1 MSSLSSLKH
10 LQGVYHRLPLKY
22 ICDLQEANVSVLLSS
37 WYIVRFR
44 LQHLYSQALQK
55 HPVFLRFC
63 ITLTAD
69 INSVFFCKGAEYDLG
84 SFCFVYRTKIPT
96 CYWNMPWRVYRDYW
110 RGFCFKILF
119 LQHSRIFWRY
129 VETECTSERWFFSP
143 WHRQPSL
150 VAFAPTS
157 LLWLSGK
164 ASGLVTRRSWV
175 RLQLG
180 AFGFFRL
187 FYWQK
192 NHLSH
197 VFSWFKIHRHIS
209 ITVHKQ
215 ISTFSP
221 SSAWK
226 NGDKREGAGL
236 GGQRSRF
243 TETN

>member
-1 MSSLSSLKH
+1 MFSSVKELNM
-10 LQGVYHRLPLKY
+10 
-22 ICDLQEANVSVLLSS
+22 IWVLFASCIGQRSQLVTETCLGEFTEITEGASAS
-37 WYIVRFR
+37 TSCFSNTRE
-44 LQHLYSQALQK
+44 YSEGMWKQ
-55 HPVFLRFC
+55 
-63 ITLTAD
+63 
-69 INSVFFCKGAEYDLG
+69 S
-84 SFCFVYRTKIPT
+84 
-96 CYWNMPWRVYRDYW
+96 
-110 RGFCFKILF
+110 
-119 LQHSRIFWRY
+119 
-129 VETECTSERWFFSP
+129 TSERWFFCP

-197 VFSWFKIHRHIS
+197 VFTWFKIHRHIS
-209 ITVHKQ
+209 ITVHKH

-221 SSAWK
+221 SSTC
-226 NGDKREGAGL
+226 L
-236 GGQRSRF
+236 GG
-243 TETN
+243 

>member
-180 AFGFFRL
+180 AFGFFACFTDR
-187 FYWQK
+187 
-192 NHLSH
+192 
-197 VFSWFKIHRHIS
+197 KIIFLMYS
-209 ITVHKQ
+209 PGSKFTD
-215 ISTFSP
+215 TSP
-221 SSAWK
+221 SLCISRYRHLVLAV
-226 NGDKREGAGL
+226 REKTVASVRG
-236 GGQRSRF
+236 RV
-243 TETN
+243 

>member
-1 MSSLSSLKH
+1 MFSSVKELNM
-10 LQGVYHRLPLKY
+10 
-22 ICDLQEANVSVLLSS
+22 IWVL
-37 WYIVRFR
+37 
-44 LQHLYSQALQK
+44 
-55 HPVFLRFC
+55 
-63 ITLTAD
+63 
-69 INSVFFCKGAEYDLG
+69 
-84 SFCFVYRTKIPT
+84 FCFVYRTKIPT

-129 VETECTSERWFFSP
+129 VETESTSERWFFCP

-197 VFSWFKIHRHIS
+197 VFTWFKIHRHIS
-209 ITVHKQ
+209 ITVHKH

-221 SSAWK
+221 SSTC
-226 NGDKREGAGL
+226 L
-236 GGQRSRF
+236 GG
-243 TETN
+243 